1 MFIITALYVVCI
13 YISAAPTDYTLHIS
27 CLDFRYECDN
37 GLCIRY
43 SSKCDGYNDC
53 GDNADEI
60 GCDGSGSSGTYTLYM
75 YNVKCIL
82 IGEWISQCLP
92 DIMWRK
98 ATTLICASF
107 LLLSIDFELLSVK
120 YSKIVA
126 VIITYPYH

>member
-13 YISAAPTDYTLHIS
+13 YISAAPTDEYRFHIS
-27 CLDFRYECDN
+27 CLELPYECDN

-60 GCDGSGSSGTYTLYM
+60 GCDGSGSSGM

-82 IGEWISQCLP
+82 IGEW
-92 DIMWRK
+92 
-98 ATTLICASF
+98 TLMFIRYYVVQG
-107 LLLSIDFELLSVK
+107 I
-120 YSKIVA
+120 
-126 VIITYPYH
+126 H